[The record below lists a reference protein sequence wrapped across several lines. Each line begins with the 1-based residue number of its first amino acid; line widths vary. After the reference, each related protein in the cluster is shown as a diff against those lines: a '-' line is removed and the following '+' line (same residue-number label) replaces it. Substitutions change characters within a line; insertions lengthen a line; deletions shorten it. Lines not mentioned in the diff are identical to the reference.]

1 MASTMLAFWI
11 GLALFHELASVNG
24 VSVSCGHEGKGETP
38 PWCWTAG
45 AVGGAAVHE
54 MHVMR
59 H

>member
-1 MASTMLAFWI
+1 MLAFWI